1 MSNVFQLFEHEII
14 QYSPDDP
21 QIIMKIAISNI
32 PAAQRFLI
40 CSALLGEALL
50 VPLAGI
56 ELLSKHL
63 KNYRKN

>member
-1 MSNVFQLFEHEII
+1 
-14 QYSPDDP
+14 
-21 QIIMKIAISNI
+21 MKVAKV
-32 PAAQRFLI
+32 PAAQG
-40 CSALLGEALL
+40 LLKCYVLLCEELL